1 MKVIVED
8 VYDHILREIANS
20 TWNIWS
26 KAGFEVSI
34 NDIYESLEE
43 PPLEKFGDI
52 ALPTFRFSKKFKVNY
67 KELISK
73 TLRELDLIRLR
84 VISRVNVIGGYINF
98 FINEEYAAKEL
109 FQTISNIG
117 YSYGLKTVEKPLRIV
132 VEHTSANPVHPLHIG
147 HGRNAILG
155 DVLSRILTKRG
166 HRVIRRF
173 YINDMGR
180 QVAILAYG
188 CLALGSIQ
196 PTGKPDHF
204 YGIIYSATNAVI
216 EIDRLKKELEE
227 ARKKGDY
234 VEAEKVNSE
243 LLDWLN
249 VLAELKSKNNKLVM
263 TLIEKLKGKDHEREI
278 QNIMRTYEKRL
289 DENIVKTVRRICADV
304 IEGFR
309 ETLGKM
315 GVEFDYWD
323 WESDL
328 VWRGIVDEVMARA
341 EKSPYFTTYK
351 GALALDFSTLQKISE
366 IREKLKLPKS
376 FEIPPL
382 ILRRSD
388 GTTLYT
394 TRDIAYSIVKFKN
407 ADKVINVIMSE
418 QKLAQAQLRLAL
430 LALGYR
436 REAYNLIHYSYEIVN
451 LPGVK
456 MSGRKGRFVDLDS
469 LIEEAISRAY
479 FEVSKRNPNMA
490 EEWKEKIARIVGLG
504 AVRYALVSV
513 SASKPLT
520 FIWDNVLNFEK
531 NSGPYI
537 QYTYA
542 RAINILKN
550 YGKKVDFDLETLDYN
565 VLRKPIIRRLLILL
579 IKFPKTFTKA
589 ADELKPECLVEYA
602 GKLADTFNSFY
613 TTEPVIKE
621 PDEGKKRTKL
631 YIVKTV
637 EIVLK
642 NILTLLGIEA
652 PERM

>member
-1 MKVIVED
+1 MKIIVED
-8 VYDHILREIANS
+8 VYEHILQEIANNI
-20 TWNIWS
+20 WDIWS
-26 KAGFEVSI
+26 KAGYEVSVD
-34 NDIYESLEE
+34 DIYESLEE
-43 PPLEKFGDI
+43 PPLERFGDI
-52 ALPTFRFSKKFKVNY
+52 ALPTFRFSKEFKVDY
-67 KELISK
+67 KELISR
-73 TLRELDLIRLR
+73 TLCVLDSRRVR
-84 VISRVNVIGGYINF
+84 VISKIDAVGGYINF
-98 FINEEYAAKEL
+98 FIDEKFAAKEL
-109 FQTISNIG
+109 FNTISNIG
-117 YSYGLKTVEKPLRIV
+117 YGYGLKTIEKPLRIV

-147 HGRNAILG
+147 HGRNAVLG

-166 HRVIRRF
+166 HKVIRRF

-188 CLALGSIQ
+188 CLTLGNLR
-196 PTGKPDHF
+196 PTSKPDHF
-204 YGIIYSATNAVI
+204 YGLIYSATNAII
-216 EIDRLKKELEE
+216 EIDRLKRELER
-227 ARKKGDY
+227 AKKKGDY
-234 VEAEKVNSE
+234 VEMERINSE

-249 VLAELKSKNNKLVM
+249 VLAELKSKNYELVM
-263 TLIEKLKGKDHEREI
+263 TLVEMLKGKDHEKEVQR
-278 QNIMRTYEKRL
+278 IMETYEKRL
-289 DENIVKTVRRICADV
+289 DENIVRTVRSICTDV
-304 IEGFR
+304 IEGFK
-309 ETLGKM
+309 ETLDKM
-315 GVEFDYWD
+315 GIEFDFWD

-328 VWRGIVDEVMARA
+328 VWEGIVDEVLAKA
-341 EKSPYFTTYK
+341 EKSPYFTIYK
-351 GALALDFSTLQKISE
+351 GASALDFSTLQKISE
-366 IREKLKLPKS
+366 VREKLKLPKS

-394 TRDIAYSIVKFKN
+394 TRDIAYSIVKFEN

-430 LALGYR
+430 LALGYEK
-436 REAYNLIHYSYEIVN
+436 EAYNLIHYSYEIVN

-456 MSGRKGRFVDLDS
+456 MSGRKGRFIDLDS

-479 FEVSKRNPNMA
+479 FEVSKRNPNMP
-490 EEWKEKIARIVGLG
+490 EELKEKIAKIVGLG
-504 AVRYALVSV
+504 AIRYALVSV

-579 IKFPKTFTKA
+579 IKFPRVFAKA
-589 ADELKPECLVEYA
+589 ADELKPEYLVEYA

-621 PDEGKKRTKL
+621 PNEGKRRTKL